1 MDDMMEKIQA
11 MLSDEESMN
20 QIKQLA
26 NMLTSAANEEG
37 SENGG
42 GGTEN
47 QNQSPPPDFSKLFGA
62 MSGGGQSGGGGNQ
75 DGGFGFD
82 IGTIMQ
88 LQGLMQAVPSNDK
101 NAELLLALKPHLK
114 EEKHAKVDEAVKL
127 LKLFALWTVVKES
140 GLLNS
145 IDLF

>member
-1 MDDMMEKIQA
+1 MDDMMAKIQA

-26 NMLTSAANEEG
+26 NMLTSAANEED

-42 GGTEN
+42 GGTES

-62 MSGGGQSGGGGNQ
+62 MSGGGQGGGGNQ

-88 LQGLMQAVPSNDK
+88 LQGLMQAVSSNDK

-114 EEKHAKVDEAVKL
+114 EEKHAKVDKAVKL